1 MSVLLRARIASFMT
15 GVAVT
20 SVFAIYQ
27 LKKDL
32 DESQEI
38 VVKQVLYWVFLLKG
52 SKLAYCTRLI
62 SMSID
67 V

>member
-1 MSVLLRARIASFMT
+1 MLFRARLASFMT

-32 DESQEI
+32 VESQEL
-38 VVKQVLYWVFLLKG
+38 VVKQVNDDRRNCVMEL
-52 SKLAYCTRLI
+52 
-62 SMSID
+62 SI
-67 V
+67 

>member
-1 MSVLLRARIASFMT
+1 MSVLLRARIASFMS

-38 VVKQVLYWVFLLKG
+38 VVKQVLSRKFNKAVELNFIEYEIFL
-52 SKLAYCTRLI
+52 Y
-62 SMSID
+62 D
-67 V
+67 